1 MVNPYQP
8 TSLSEA
14 LDLLAREPLVPYAGG
29 TDLMVCPKRGS
40 VYLFLNRIPELR
52 QITEEEAWIRI
63 GASCTF
69 TDLLECDLTP
79 GILKKA
85 ASLVAAPAIRNLGTV
100 GGNICNGSPK
110 ADCALA
116 LVACDAQLRL
126 ASSTGERILPLSEFY
141 LGSRKTALHPG
152 ELLTEILVSR
162 SGLSNYY
169 YEKVGTRGAMTIA
182 RVSFAAILE
191 IVADRILRFSTAFG
205 AIGDGFLQRKD
216 LDAMLIGKT
225 IREAQAIKA
234 SYLDAYDRAI
244 VPISG
249 RTSAEY
255 RKFVCNNLLRDF
267 LDQNGI

>member
-29 TDLMVCPKRGS
+29 TDLMVRPQKG
-40 VYLFLNRIPELR
+40 VDYLFLNRIPELR

-126 ASSTGERILPLSEFY
+126 VSCSGERILPISEFY
-141 LGSRKTALHPG
+141 LGNRRTALRPD
-152 ELLTEILVSR
+152 ELLAEILVSR
-162 SGLSNYY
+162 SGLERFYF
-169 YEKVGTRGAMTIA
+169 EKVGTRRAMAIA
-182 RVSFAAILE
+182 RVSFAAVLE
-191 IVADRILRFSTAFG
+191 IVEERILRCSTAFG
-205 AIGDGFLQRKD
+205 AIGDGFLQRRD

-225 IREAQAIKA
+225 LTEAKSIRR

-244 VPISG
+244 VPMAG

-255 RKFVCNNLLRDF
+255 RKMVCNNLLRDF